1 MAFTGPYPTKFSGHT
16 NAMVISATAFS
27 GGVTNAGTIG
37 PGGGVIITS
46 STFLTGAFVNTN
58 LISGTANGI
67 SVLSDST
74 IAGAIVDSGTIRAT
88 KDGILVSGG
97 VVSGGIQ
104 VGSHGTISAGS
115 SAIVVTN
122 TTTFAGGITNS
133 GTGAFPRRHF
143 RQQHLDLFGRHS
155 QRRQRQDCSRR
166 QWHRGQAGHDLRGR
180 YQQCRHDFGER
191 FLACGHLPQQGC
203 RVR

>member
-16 NAMVISATAFS
+16 TAMVISATTFS

-37 PGGGVIITS
+37 PGGVTITS
-46 STFLTGAFVNTN
+46 STFLTGGFLNTN

-74 IAGAIVDSGTIRAT
+74 IHGAIVDSGTIRAT

-104 VGSHGTISAGS
+104 VASHGTISAGS
-115 SAIVVTN
+115 SGIVVDEYDHVCRRHQQRREH
-122 TTTFAGGITNS
+122 FRQ
-133 GTGAFPRRHF
+133 PRRH
-143 RQQHLDLFGRHS
+143 RPQHRCGLR
-155 QRRQRQDCSRR
+155 RRQHQMPPKKVPT
-166 QWHRGQAGHDLRGR
+166 L
-180 YQQCRHDFGER
+180 
-191 FLACGHLPQQGC
+191 
-203 RVR
+203 VRSMPA

>member
-1 MAFTGPYPTKFSGHT
+1 MEFTGPYPTKFSGHT
-16 NAMVISATAFS
+16 NAMLISATAFS

-46 STFLTGAFVNTN
+46 STFLTGGFVNTN

-97 VVSGGIQ
+97 VVSSGIQ
-104 VGSHGTISAGS
+104 VGSQGKSPPAPAVS
-115 SAIVVTN
+115 S
-122 TTTFAGGITNS
+122 
-133 GTGAFPRRHF
+133 
-143 RQQHLDLFGRHS
+143 
-155 QRRQRQDCSRR
+155 
-166 QWHRGQAGHDLRGR
+166 
-180 YQQCRHDFGER
+180 
-191 FLACGHLPQQGC
+191 
-203 RVR
+203 